1 MDMPRD
7 SQTILLQV
15 DKKRTMAFGL
25 VMLLIM
31 LIITLFSAYR
41 FLRLQK
47 NEENRLA
54 GTIGTILSEAI
65 SRISFSGKY
74 HSRLLLEEM
83 QKQLPELAYIS
94 VENLDGR
101 IEAHSNDSLN
111 DTLVNQRDRELSRQ
125 AVKKG
130 EPILL
135 ETMLNG
141 KAVKEVRLPYRA
153 GVNPE
158 PAGVVRIGIRVDQTR
173 GAQRKN
179 LFINI
184 LMIFV
189 LTGSA
194 VWIMQILGRHFNR
207 RLTQAEEALR
217 ESEYR
222 YRSIV
227 ENIPDTFYRTDLR
240 GRLILISPSGAK
252 LLGYDST
259 EEMLGRSIES
269 FWLHPE
275 KRGELLERLKQ
286 GGVVRDYEVVL
297 VRKDG
302 SPVEV
307 STTTSYYSDQAGRIL
322 GVEGVVRD
330 VTDVKQREKEKLQ
343 LENQL
348 QQALKMEAIG
358 QLAGGVAHDFNNM
371 LGVIIGFSDLIL
383 AQEDSPQRFQAELEE
398 IRNAA
403 LRSADLTRQLLTF
416 ARKQTVAPRVLDL
429 NQTVEGM
436 LNMLRRL
443 IGENIKLIW
452 KPGADLWP
460 IHMDPS
466 QLDQILANL
475 CVNARDAIAGVGS
488 IFVETENT
496 TFGEDYC
503 KAHPGATP
511 GEYVQIAVSDT
522 GCGMDQHTL
531 SHIFEPFFTTKG
543 VGKGTG
549 LGLATVFGAVKQN
562 HGYIHAYSELGRG
575 TTVLLYIPRYLAAA
589 APPPAAGTAEPI
601 PRGHEVIV
609 LAEDEPAVLH
619 MTQTMLESLGYTVL
633 AADTPSEAIRQVNAY
648 AGQIHLLATDVI
660 MPEMNG
666 RELAERLLESR
677 PTLKCLFMSG
687 YTANIIANQGV
698 LQKGVPFIHKPFTI
712 VELAVKVREAL
723 Q

>member
-1 MDMPRD
+1 MPRD

-94 VENLDGR
+94 VETLDGR
-101 IEAHSNDSLN
+101 IEAHSDDSLN
-111 DTLVNQRDRELSRQ
+111 DTLVHPQDRELSRQ
-125 AVKKG
+125 AVKRG
-130 EPILL
+130 ESILL

-141 KAVKEVRLPYRA
+141 KAVKEVRLPYHT

-173 GAQRKN
+173 GAQRMN

-227 ENIPDTFYRTDLR
+227 ENIQDTFYRTDLQ
-240 GRLILISPSGAK
+240 GNLILVSPSGAK

-259 EEMLGRSIES
+259 EEMLGRSNES

-275 KRGELLERLKQ
+275 KRQELLERLKQ
-286 GGVVRDYEVVL
+286 EGVVRDYEVVL

-307 STTTSYYSDQAGRIL
+307 STTTSYYSDKAGHIL
-322 GVEGVVRD
+322 GVEGVIRD
-330 VTDVKQREKEKLQ
+330 ITDVKQREKEKLQ

-383 AQEDSPQRFQAELEE
+383 AQEGSPQQFQAELEE

-416 ARKQTVAPRVLDL
+416 ARKQTVAPRILDL

-443 IGENIKLIW
+443 IGENIQLIW

-475 CVNARDAIAGVGS
+475 CVNARDAITGVGS
-488 IFVETENT
+488 ISVETENT
-496 TFGEDYC
+496 TFREEFC

-562 HGYIHAYSELGRG
+562 HGFIHAYSEPGRG
-575 TTVLLYIPRYLAAA
+575 TTVLLYIPRHLAAA
-589 APPPAAGTAEPI
+589 SPPLAPGPAEPI
-601 PRGHEVIV
+601 PRGHEVIM

-619 MTQTMLESLGYTVL
+619 MTRTMLESLGYTVL
-633 AADTPSEAIRQVNAY
+633 VADTPSEAIRKVNAY
-648 AGQIHLLATDVI
+648 AGQIHLLVTDVI

-677 PTLKCLFMSG
+677 PKLKCLFMSG

-698 LQKGVPFIHKPFTI
+698 LQKGMPFIHKPFTI
-712 VELAVKVREAL
+712 NELAVKVREAL